1 MIHSLQD
8 QKLPFPHTDV
18 SDSFDSLNNVTIG
31 ELLCIADDTMDTK
44 NPKSFMAAKLT
55 ARAAETSNMKNA
67 QVFNIGYTPNE
78 ILIRTELERV
88 TDDLADYVNLGLPR
102 HIIIYGSKG
111 SGKTLSALIMA
122 KALRDTKAVPYFYI
136 NVRENPTSTKIY
148 RNITRL
154 FGKGH
159 EVEEVRSRCDSMLSG
174 KSLLILDEIDFLQD
188 YDVLYHITRH
198 TKANLILLTQKVY
211 WYKNM
216 NDESVK
222 SSLQPDHIVFHEY
235 SADEIREI
243 LKMRAKEGL
252 NEYDKE
258 ALGLLSALLVRDY
271 RSDARIGIKALEIL
285 GRINIW
291 DEDSIITAL
300 KQAYVEVEGE
310 TLKNLGDRDL
320 LILAALIKNQDTNKA
335 YVEVSASNHLLL
347 RGVSKST
354 FFQSVNYLQNLGL
367 ITLIKKKIG
376 RYYTME
382 SQILL
387 SDESI
392 VNAELRKRL

>member
-1 MIHSLQD
+1 
-8 QKLPFPHTDV
+8 
-18 SDSFDSLNNVTIG
+18 
-31 ELLCIADDTMDTK
+31 
-44 NPKSFMAAKLT
+44 
-55 ARAAETSNMKNA
+55 
-67 QVFNIGYTPNE
+67 
-78 ILIRTELERV
+78 
-88 TDDLADYVNLGLPR
+88 
-102 HIIIYGSKG
+102 
-111 SGKTLSALIMA
+111 
-122 KALRDTKAVPYFYI
+122 
-136 NVRENPTSTKIY
+136 
-148 RNITRL
+148 
-154 FGKGH
+154 
-159 EVEEVRSRCDSMLSG
+159 
-174 KSLLILDEIDFLQD
+174 
-188 YDVLYHITRH
+188 
-198 TKANLILLTQKVY
+198 
-211 WYKNM
+211 M